1 MPMIIFLKLHRKY
14 NFFDSSSILF
24 VIVGTA
30 PASIPRGKQVLMI
43 VTLGLNKVLY
53 LLHCN
58 R

>member
-30 PASIPRGKQVLMI
+30 PASIPCGKQVLNDKV
-43 VTLGLNKVLY
+43 VTLGLNTLPFT
-53 LLHCN
+53 L
-58 R
+58 